1 MTLPLLGRWS
11 PLTRAYVGLLL
22 VRIVLL
28 IAGFG
33 FGFRQYPNWAFLE
46 PALGMLVGMALG
58 LSWLHQAWA
67 RIPKPQRQAYDGQRI
82 EPDQAVWKLFIP
94 VYGIYWLFV
103 ANTGLCGAIERRLK
117 RVHARSVEVPSTLAF
132 VACLVQFVPVL
143 NLVLSPFLWGLF
155 MARADAAQ
163 AEAERLDA
171 EIVAPKSL
179 GWLEALAILAGS
191 LLAVWGILLVTFAAL
206 WQFLNPAKP

>member
-1 MTLPLLGRWS
+1 MIGRWS

-22 VRIVLL
+22 VRIALLVAGYGFVL
-28 IAGFG
+28 
-33 FGFRQYPNWAFLE
+33 RQYPPWAFLE
-46 PALGMLVGMALG
+46 PALGIVGMTLG
-58 LSWLHQAWA
+58 LSWLHQTWA

-132 VACLVQFVPVL
+132 VACLVQLVPVL
-143 NLVLSPFLWGLF
+143 NLALSPFLWGLF

-163 AEAERLDA
+163 AEADRLDA

-179 GWLEALAILAGS
+179 GWLEVLAILGAS
-191 LLAVWGILLVTFAAL
+191 LLAMWGILIVTFAAI
-206 WQFLNPAKP
+206 WQFLSPAKP